1 MLFATTTETLKDALL
16 NYDPFTRVAMY
27 GPPYRDEAP
36 MAAWFAY
43 ASPFEG

>member
-1 MLFATTTETLKDALL
+1 MFYATTTETLKEALL
-16 NYDPFTRVAMY
+16 NYDPFTRAAMF
-27 GPPYRDEAP
+27 GPDYANAPP